1 MPKVSDM
8 EGIEHNA
15 PKTTHTMLW
24 LYLLFAVAAGA
35 MLPFQFGIN
44 AQLSNWVDSPIRAAF
59 ISFLVGTIALLIISA
74 FVRKPLPSLARLGDV
89 PWWVWIGG
97 VLGAFYVGG
106 SIVTAPKLGAV
117 TLAAAIVFGQT
128 LASVLVDQFG
138 WVGFKE
144 HHASPGRLV
153 GVLLVATGVVL
164 VRAF

>member
-1 MPKVSDM
+1 VV
-8 EGIEHNA
+8 
-15 PKTTHTMLW
+15 W
-24 LYLLFAVAAGA
+24 LYLLIAVAAGA

-59 ISFLVGTIALLIISA
+59 VSFLVGTIALLIISA
-74 FVRKPLPSLARLGDV
+74 FVRKPLPSLPRLGDV

-97 VLGAFYVGG
+97 LLGAVYVAG

-138 WVGFKE
+138 WVGFRE
-144 HHASPGRLV
+144 HHASPGRLA
-153 GVLLVATGVVL
+153 GVVLVATGVVL
-164 VRAF
+164 VRVF